1 MGGIVKNARVPFTLP
16 AFPGETFHGVVR
28 RIAHAVE
35 PKTRTMAVELD
46 VANPN
51 LRLASGMYAEVQW
64 PVRKERP
71 ALLVPPTSIATTT
84 ERTFVIRIKNDVAEW
99 VPVSRG
105 AAAGDLVEVYGPL
118 QDGDL
123 IARRGTDE
131 LREGTRVKVT
141 LPTH

>member
-1 MGGIVKNARVPFTLP
+1 
-16 AFPGETFHGVVR
+16 
-28 RIAHAVE
+28 
-35 PKTRTMAVELD
+35 
-46 VANPN
+46 
-51 LRLASGMYAEVQW
+51 MYAEVLW

-71 ALLVPPTSIATTT
+71 ALLVPPTSATTT
-84 ERTFVIRIKNDVAEW
+84 ERTFAIRIRNDMAES

-105 AAAGDLVEVYGPL
+105 AAAGDLIEVYGPL

-141 LPTH
+141 LPAQ

>member
-1 MGGIVKNARVPFTLP
+1 M
-16 AFPGETFHGVVR
+16 
-28 RIAHAVE
+28 
-35 PKTRTMAVELD
+35 
-46 VANPN
+46 
-51 LRLASGMYAEVQW
+51 
-64 PVRKERP
+64 
-71 ALLVPPTSIATTT
+71 LVPPTSIATTT

-141 LPTH
+141 LPAQ

>member
-1 MGGIVKNARVPFTLP
+1 
-16 AFPGETFHGVVR
+16 
-28 RIAHAVE
+28 
-35 PKTRTMAVELD
+35 
-46 VANPN
+46 
-51 LRLASGMYAEVQW
+51 MYAEVLW

-71 ALLVPPTSIATTT
+71 ALLVPPASIATTT

-105 AAAGDLVEVYGPL
+105 GAAGDLVEVYGPL

-131 LREGTRVKVT
+131 LREGTRVKA
-141 LPTH
+141 LPAH

>member
-1 MGGIVKNARVPFTLP
+1 
-16 AFPGETFHGVVR
+16 
-28 RIAHAVE
+28 
-35 PKTRTMAVELD
+35 
-46 VANPN
+46 
-51 LRLASGMYAEVQW
+51 
-64 PVRKERP
+64 VRKERP
-71 ALLVPPTSIATTT
+71 ALLVAPTSVATTT
-84 ERTFVIRIKNDVAEW
+84 ERTFVIRIKNDVTEW

-141 LPTH
+141 LPAH

>member
-1 MGGIVKNARVPFTLP
+1 
-16 AFPGETFHGVVR
+16 
-28 RIAHAVE
+28 
-35 PKTRTMAVELD
+35 
-46 VANPN
+46 
-51 LRLASGMYAEVQW
+51 MYAEVQW

-71 ALLVPPTSIATTT
+71 ALLVPSTTIATTT
-84 ERTFVIRIKNDVAEW
+84 ERTFVVRIKNDVAEW

-105 AAAGDLVEVYGPL
+105 AATGDLVEVYGAL

-141 LPTH
+141 LPAH